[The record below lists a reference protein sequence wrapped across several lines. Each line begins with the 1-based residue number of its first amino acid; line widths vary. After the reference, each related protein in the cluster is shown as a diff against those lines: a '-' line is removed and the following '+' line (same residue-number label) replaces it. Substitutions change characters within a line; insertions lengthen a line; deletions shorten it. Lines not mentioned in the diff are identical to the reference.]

1 MKENKSHLLS
11 HQLSVPIFKPSV
23 NFHILPVK
31 LSGFFSVTHIKGEFA
46 NRIMSYV
53 HLFIIKDDCTYL
65 ASVHYRTAM
74 KLLEKGVDD
83 VLPML
88 KSRFLDAGYLV
99 LDLNKR
105 IIING
110 QSAFPVGRAIG
121 KKEFYVLDA

>member
-1 MKENKSHLLS
+1 
-11 HQLSVPIFKPSV
+11 
-23 NFHILPVK
+23 
-31 LSGFFSVTHIKGEFA
+31 
-46 NRIMSYV
+46 MSYV

-105 IIING
+105 VIVNG
-110 QSAFPVGRAIG
+110 QSAFPVSRAIG